1 MLSDI
6 FAIWICI
13 FTLTIITN
21 DTIIKS
27 DNGCA
32 ETTAH
37 GADFSKEGSKNGSV

>member
-27 DNGCA
+27 DNGYA
-32 ETTAH
+32 EMA
-37 GADFSKEGSKNGSV
+37 AQKIEFQ